1 MSRIPEIDFARKL
14 VSRTDLPLLGKRVL
28 FTSPRHYA
36 GNLAARL
43 VDRGAR
49 PIWMPTIAVYP
60 ADDYTEFD
68 EALRN
73 LAQYAWVGI
82 TSVMGSQA
90 LVDRLLALGLDGAA
104 LKQTRIT
111 AFKQDA
117 GPLSQLG
124 ITADLIPAVNYPSV
138 MIEEMARLSPDGGRV
153 LVPVPEVRGVAEP
166 FVIPEFISE
175 LERIGMSPHRVT
187 VYRTEAVSDGN
198 DWAREMLFSSAEIDH
213 IPW

>member
-1 MSRIPEIDFARKL
+1 M
-14 VSRTDLPLLGKRVL
+14 
-28 FTSPRHYA
+28 
-36 GNLAARL
+36 
-43 VDRGAR
+43 
-49 PIWMPTIAVYP
+49 
-60 ADDYTEFD
+60 
-68 EALRN
+68 
-73 LAQYAWVGI
+73 
-82 TSVMGSQA
+82 
-90 LVDRLLALGLDGAA
+90 DRLLALGLDGAA

-198 DWAREMLFSSAEIDH
+198 DWAREMLFSSAIDVTVLTSSAEIFSLLDQLGGSPETVNRTTVAFMGGYTAKTGRAQGFNVDVVPETFSMPGVVAAIEAH
-213 IPW
+213 FRG